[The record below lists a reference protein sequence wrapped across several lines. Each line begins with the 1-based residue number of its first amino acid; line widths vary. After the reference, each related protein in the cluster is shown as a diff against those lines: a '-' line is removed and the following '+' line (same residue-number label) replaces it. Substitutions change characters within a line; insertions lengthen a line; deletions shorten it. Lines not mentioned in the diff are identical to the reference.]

1 MLILQ
6 FFPLVMNAFQYYII
20 DTYIKA
26 KNPSIS
32 HSFNHERG
40 PIEDEP
46 ELDRHSPFDS
56 DSDDED
62 GTKGLL
68 YPNRPLV
75 TKKPDQNI
83 EEYDPEYDGQSENHR
98 GSPESGYFGRHAQ
111 GRIARKTPTLGS
123 LKSRNS
129 SMMLLPGSRGP
140 STPGYADEEQS
151 IGGRS
156 AARTSTTFADDESTL
171 VGRESDR

>member
-1 MLILQ
+1 
-6 FFPLVMNAFQYYII
+6 MNAFQYYII

-32 HSFNHERG
+32 HSFNHESG

-46 ELDRHSPFDS
+46 EPHHRHGSFDS

-62 GTKGLL
+62 GSKSLL
-68 YPNRPLV
+68 YPTRPRV
-75 TKKPDQNI
+75 TKTPDLRT
-83 EEYDPEYDGQSENHR
+83 EEYDPDYDGQSENHR

-111 GRIARKTPTLGS
+111 GRLARKTPTLGS